1 MLKKLSVTSED
12 YSLNVDIQGEDIALI
27 NLQSFGNGDRVDTAE
42 VVATQK
48 EIEDMI
54 RMLEYASSLLD

>member
-1 MLKKLSVTSED
+1 MLKKLSVISD
-12 YSLNVDIQGEDIALI
+12 GYSLNVDIQGEDIALI
-27 NLQSFGNGDRVDTAE
+27 NLQSSGNDDRVDTAE
-42 VVATQK
+42 IVATQK